1 MKPGRIPSK
10 SPRGWRGPRWS
21 AGFTCALALG
31 VLLSGAAVAQDT
43 ATQGSAAPLRMV
55 NLNPFHLL
63 YGVPA
68 SFGARVMPSGSSEL
82 IASMDVASHLSADR
96 SGADQVLMDGETYR
110 QALTL
115 RQGLG
120 DGWEYLL
127 DIPAVSHSGGALD
140 GFIENWHRA
149 FGLPQG
155 QRDRTPRDR
164 LAFLYTD
171 DSGTRID
178 IDRGVLSLGDASLGV
193 GYAMP
198 SSPFPNDGMVVRA
211 AMKLPSGDEA
221 ALAGSGGFSASVWAE
236 TSGALPDSSISR
248 RWLYTATL
256 GALAGEAPTGLSDIG
271 GRFIA
276 FGRLGVAG
284 APTPA
289 PDGAGRCSLVTLQR
303 HRLIT
308 AFGRGRHA
316 RIRRHLETH
325 GGHAAR
331 NRRDRRRRH
340 VACRARYRPARR
352 HALDILGA
360 VPISADFDGK
370 ARTPAPSRN
379 VTTAGVCPLAA
390 AQEKGWR
397 NRITAGSK
405 NGLHHP

>member
-1 MKPGRIPSK
+1 
-10 SPRGWRGPRWS
+10 
-21 AGFTCALALG
+21 
-31 VLLSGAAVAQDT
+31 
-43 ATQGSAAPLRMV
+43 MV

-127 DIPAVSHSGGALD
+127 DIPAVSHSDGAFD

-164 LAFLYTD
+164 LAFLHTD
-171 DSGTRID
+171 DGGTRVD
-178 IDRGVLSLGDASLGV
+178 IDRSVLSLGDASLGV
-193 GYAMP
+193 GYALP

-211 AMKLPSGDEA
+211 VMKPPSGDEA

-248 RWLYTATL
+248 RWL
-256 GALAGEAPTGLSDIG
+256 
-271 GRFIA
+271 
-276 FGRLGVAG
+276 
-284 APTPA
+284 
-289 PDGAGRCSLVTLQR
+289 
-303 HRLIT
+303 
-308 AFGRGRHA
+308 
-316 RIRRHLETH
+316 
-325 GGHAAR
+325 
-331 NRRDRRRRH
+331 
-340 VACRARYRPARR
+340 
-352 HALDILGA
+352 
-360 VPISADFDGK
+360 
-370 ARTPAPSRN
+370 
-379 VTTAGVCPLAA
+379 
-390 AQEKGWR
+390 
-397 NRITAGSK
+397 
-405 NGLHHP
+405 